1 MADFKDGRP
10 SYQPYQSRNPD
21 LPLALEGIKVLD
33 FSRVLAG
40 PFCTQTLAD
49 FGATVIKVEEP
60 GCGDQIRNLTP
71 AIGDNSTYF
80 WALNRNKKSITVD
93 LNLEAG
99 REVILDLLSGVDIL
113 VENYTARVMKKF
125 GLDYESIK
133 DRYPHLIYCSVS
145 GYGRTSQLAE
155 VPAYDSMIAAESGQI
170 SFNCNPGERPVVNS
184 VPIVDFMA
192 AKNATIGIL
201 SALRVKEATGKGQF
215 IDIAMF
221 DSAMACMSYRGTDYF
236 AKGENPAPTGRVSKT
251 SAPGGEF
258 DVQDGSV
265 WIMITSDKM
274 FERLCTQVLNADY
287 LLDNPLF
294 KDQRTRHENIDA
306 VNEAVAEAF
315 ASRGRDEVVT
325 KMRKAGLP
333 AGSVRT
339 VAEAFEAKETA
350 DRGIMSDIPHPK
362 WGHIPNISSVF
373 RNMTLSPAADPVAAP
388 DLGAH
393 TEDVLKEIAGYDE
406 NKLTLLRSQQVFGEA
421 QGASAKNGSSSG

>member
-1 MADFKDGRP
+1 MANFKDGRP
-10 SYQPYQSRNPD
+10 SYQPYGARNPE
-21 LPLALEGIKVLD
+21 LPLALEGVKVLD

-71 AIGDNSTYF
+71 SIGDNSTYF
-80 WALNRNKKSITVD
+80 WALNRNKKSIAVD
-93 LNLEAG
+93 LNLEVG
-99 REVILDLLSGVDIL
+99 REVILDLLPEVDVM
-113 VENYTARVMKKF
+113 VENFTARVMKKF
-125 GLDYESIK
+125 GLDYESIR

-145 GYGRTSQLAE
+145 GYGRTSPLAD

-221 DSAMACMSYRGTDYF
+221 DSAMACLSYRGTDYF
-236 AKGENPAPTGRVSKT
+236 ARGENPAPTGRVSKT

-258 DVQDGSV
+258 DVRDGSV

-274 FERLCTQVLNADY
+274 FERLCAQVLDADY

-294 KDQRTRHENIDA
+294 KDQKTRHENIDA
-306 VNEAVAEAF
+306 VNDAVAEAF
-315 ASRGRDEVVT
+315 ASRSRDEVVAE
-325 KMRKAGLP
+325 MRKAGLP

-339 VAEAFEAKETA
+339 VAEAFEAQETA

-373 RNMTLSPAADPVAAP
+373 RNMTLSPAADPIAAP
-388 DLGAH
+388 DLGVH
-393 TEDVLKEIAGYDE
+393 TEEVLRDLAGYDE
-406 NKLTLLRSQQVFGEA
+406 NKLTLLRSQQVFGKVE
-421 QGASAKNGSSSG
+421 GTPAKDGTSSG